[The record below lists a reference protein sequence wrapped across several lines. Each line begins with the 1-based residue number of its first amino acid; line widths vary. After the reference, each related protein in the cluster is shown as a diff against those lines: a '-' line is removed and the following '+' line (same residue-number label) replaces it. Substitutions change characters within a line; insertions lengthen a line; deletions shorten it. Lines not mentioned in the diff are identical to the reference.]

1 MIEAGT
7 GNDQDYSNSPVNAR
21 PSAASRSSCAMATN
35 VGVAQPQVA
44 VVWPRDGSGRL
55 MCEAQMRPALRIAP
69 SRFVVVTDG
78 GKPWMER
85 IFQNREVYQTPAHA
99 DHSASYGDPWSLL
112 ISPWNPSG
120 AFNLRLWT
128 APHKTELESLDI
140 FNQLFKQV
148 LEGKLHT
155 DTARFEGNSRVLDLG
170 CGSGLWVVS
179 MAQELDSTLSSIVG
193 VYNHI
198 MPEKVCEILFHP
210 LRENSHVRTP
220 RCPLNLAV
228 VLPINDW
235 QSNDSDKTIGRW
247 FNIALTNIILPMS
260 FSPLCKASDLSRPTV
275 GTVKDHLQWDAFD
288 LIDGLLFYSILD
300 ETSEVLLGHTTPA
313 SATRLSQK
321 LKALSGVDCSSALEG
336 LLHQLSSRRSEVSH
350 KQFNVPMQ
358 PVLDFTHP
366 ALDKYF
372 EDVKITSHT
381 AAKQQ
386 NSEIFREATHWHNS
400 KNTLSEIHCKA
411 LDESTK

>member
-1 MIEAGT
+1 M
-7 GNDQDYSNSPVNAR
+7 P
-21 PSAASRSSCAMATN
+21 
-35 VGVAQPQVA
+35 
-44 VVWPRDGSGRL
+44 
-55 MCEAQMRPALRIAP
+55 
-69 SRFVVVTDG
+69 
-78 GKPWMER
+78 
-85 IFQNREVYQTPAHA
+85 
-99 DHSASYGDPWSLL
+99 
-112 ISPWNPSG
+112 PSG
-120 AFNLRLWT
+120 KLEPEPTPQASSFLTKLMEVSYNLIKRSNEQT
-128 APHKTELESLDI
+128 SL
-140 FNQLFKQV
+140 
-148 LEGKLHT
+148 
-155 DTARFEGNSRVLDLG
+155 
-170 CGSGLWVVS
+170 
-179 MAQELDSTLSSIVG
+179 
-193 VYNHI
+193 
-198 MPEKVCEILFHP
+198 
-210 LRENSHVRTP
+210 TP
-220 RCPLNLAV
+220 
-228 VLPINDW
+228 
-235 QSNDSDKTIGRW
+235 K
-247 FNIALTNIILPMS
+247 
-260 FSPLCKASDLSRPTV
+260 
-275 GTVKDHLQWDAFD
+275 LQWDAFD